1 MYKEKIIIITMIL
14 ALVFNVVAPVQV
26 SYAASLDSVVST
38 LGASTVPG
46 TDGGS
51 SSGGSNVFEKLFSF
65 LFDKILGPILN
76 IFDGG
81 KAATTSPDSPV
92 KVTPLPSGS
101 SGSVTGGGSVAD
113 SGVLRGKVIVVDP
126 GHGGSNP
133 GAVANNTRET
143 DNNLAVSKKLRD
155 KLTSAGAKVIM
166 TRETDRTVAAEGSSL
181 GQELAARVDIAEA
194 NNADIFVSIHSNS
207 NPNPSIYGAM
217 TFYPSGKSSQ
227 LALEVQNGIIKETGA
242 VDKGTSSATFYV
254 LRNTSMPSIL
264 VEMGF
269 VTNAAEARKLQEDS
283 YRNKIAQG
291 IFDGVVSYF
300 NN

>member
-1 MYKEKIIIITMIL
+1 MYKEKIIIITML
-14 ALVFNVVAPVQV
+14 LVLVFNVVAPTQV
-26 SYAASLDSVVST
+26 SYAASLDSVFS
-38 LGASTVPG
+38 STVPG
-46 TDGGS
+46 TGGS
-51 SSGGSNVFEKLFSF
+51 TGGSNVIDKLFSF
-65 LFDKILGPILN
+65 LFDKILGPVLN

-92 KVTPLPSGS
+92 KVTPLPSS
-101 SGSVTGGGSVAD
+101 GGGSIINSSA
-113 SGVLRGKVIVVDP
+113 LRGKVIVVDP

-194 NNADIFVSIHSNS
+194 NSADIFVSIHSNS
-207 NPNPSIYGAM
+207 NTNPSIAGAM
-217 TFYPSGKSSQ
+217 TFYPSGRSSE
-227 LALEVQNGIIKETGA
+227 LAREVQNGIIKETGA
-242 VDKGTSSATFYV
+242 VDKGISAGTFYV
-254 LRNTSMPSIL
+254 LRNTTMPSIL

-269 VTNAAEARKLQEDS
+269 VTNAGEARKLQEDS
-283 YRNKIAQG
+283 YRNKISQG
-291 IFDGVVSYF
+291 IFDGIVSYF